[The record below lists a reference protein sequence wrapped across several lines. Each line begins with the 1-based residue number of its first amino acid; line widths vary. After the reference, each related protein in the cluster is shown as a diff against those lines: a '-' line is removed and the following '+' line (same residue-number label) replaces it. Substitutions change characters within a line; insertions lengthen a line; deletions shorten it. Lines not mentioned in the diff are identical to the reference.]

1 MDHKKMNFKQLQ
13 KIAAKVAKGKASA
26 AEQKFL
32 DEYYNL
38 FDARNDKHEAS
49 HTVNDEVKQ
58 QIQQRLADTLNSGRP
73 EATVRSMFSWYNLAA
88 GVLLFAIAGA
98 GIYTIYHKPVADK
111 VVAVARPKP
120 VVAPIVPGGNN
131 AMLTLANGTRITLND
146 KNTGTLAREMGVKIT
161 KTADGQLVYQSIPHG
176 AKAAADQFNI
186 METPRGGIYQVY
198 LPDGTHVWLNSE
210 TRLKYPVA
218 FTGTE
223 RKVELTGE
231 AYFEVAHNAAKPF
244 RVVSNNQ
251 LIEVLGTHFNVN
263 AYPDEQSSKTTLL
276 QGSVKVIATAS
287 GASKTIVPGQQAV
300 LRQTGIQ
307 LHMVDTDNAL
317 AWKTGLFRFDN
328 EPVRTVMKKIAR
340 WYDVEIVY
348 KDDVDDLR
356 FGGTV
361 SRFTDIQKVLS
372 KLELTSTIN
381 FKIDGRRIIVMR

>member
-13 KIAAKVAKGKASA
+13 KIAAKVAKGNASA

-38 FDARNDKHEAS
+38 FDARNDKHGANQ
-49 HTVNDEVKQ
+49 VGRDDVKQ
-58 QIQQRLADTLNSGRP
+58 QIQQRLVATLNEERP
-73 EATVRSMFSWYNLAA
+73 TQVRSMFTWYNMAA
-88 GVLLFAIAGA
+88 GIMLFAIAGA
-98 GIYTIYHKPVADK
+98 VLYTIYHKPGAANT
-111 VVAVARPKP
+111 VVVTKPKP
-120 VVAPIVPGGNN
+120 VAAPIVPGGNN

-161 KTADGQLVYQSIPHG
+161 KTADGQLVYQSIPQG
-176 AKAAADQFNI
+176 SKSAADQFNT

-218 FTGTE
+218 FAGAE

-276 QGSVKVIATAS
+276 QGSVKVIATES
-287 GASKTIVPGQQAV
+287 GVSKTIVPGQQAV

-340 WYDVEIVY
+340 WYDVEVVY
-348 KDDVDDLR
+348 RDDVDDLR